1 MVVVEGALGVV
12 VTVVVGEVSSDIVA
26 LALVV
31 ETVVVVVVVV
41 VVVGLGVVVLALNE
55 ILVLVAEVVLK
66 IVDGLS
72 EEIVVGAVDE
82 GI

>member
-31 ETVVVVVVVV
+31 ETVVVVVVV